1 MLVSD
6 EFCFSSWFNCNT
18 CWCKLNECLEM
29 NRLSHFSQANLRKGW
44 TIYWWIFRSDS
55 LVNFSSQ
62 SLQSIV
68 LLSDFACINFICV
81 FNYLMQLNSF
91 EHSTQLTLVR
101 VISCV
106 SINYCLKKMICRI
119 GHIEG
124 LLSFSE
130 HLLFVN
136 SQFTTCWK
144 RLLTLTTYV
153 IFLSVMASEVWSEAT
168 RFPFQSIWANFDFSH
183 NLEKFFLIWLSGTPI
198 YTWRPRRPAL
208 YGLKAK
214 TSPPGDRLKSNTHIL
229 QA

>member
-81 FNYLMQLNSF
+81 FKYLMQLNSF

-124 LLSFSE
+124 LLSFRE
-130 HLLFVN
+130 HLLLWILNLPLAENGFWHWPHTWSFYLWWPRRFNQRPPDSPFRVSEQILTSVTTSKN
-136 SQFTTCWK
+136 SSLYDFLVPQFTPDGLGG
-144 RLLTLTTYV
+144 RPY
-153 IFLSVMASEVWSEAT
+153 MA
-168 RFPFQSIWANFDFSH
+168 
-183 NLEKFFLIWLSGTPI
+183 
-198 YTWRPRRPAL
+198 
-208 YGLKAK
+208 
-214 TSPPGDRLKSNTHIL
+214 
-229 QA
+229 